1 VPTKNLQ
8 NPFFFEI
15 LILILLVIKIKLELT
30 RSFGV
35 ISFGQTWFYIH
46 SNNWPYS
53 LVNIFLISLFCS
65 IVKCRVKLKGGEG
78 GGGEGGAIPKEGA
91 LVVVKFSP
99 TFGEMSLTLGIYLEI
114 FGFLE

>member
-46 SNNWPYS
+46 S
-53 LVNIFLISLFCS
+53 IFSSKPLISLFCS